1 MGAEAEP
8 EAEADP
14 LVYTTGVHAPVVSHV
29 ATPAVYSGVY
39 SGIHSGVYGHYY
51 GKREA
56 EAEPEAEA
64 DPLVYTTGVHAPV
77 VSTYSHGVVAAPAVS
92 SVVSPVVR
100 TVASP
105 VVSHVAAPVVRTVA
119 SPVVSH
125 VATPA
130 VYSGYHA
137 GVYSGLSSVYGHY
150 YGKREA
156 EAEPEVYTIG
166 QVHAG
171 LPLVNA
177 YATGHPHNVG
187 YTTNVGYTHYPY
199 AHYGYG
205 YTGHYYG

>member
-1 MGAEAEP
+1 MGA
-8 EAEADP
+8 
-14 LVYTTGVHAPVVSHV
+14 
-29 ATPAVYSGVY
+29 GVY
-39 SGIHSGVYGHYY
+39 SGLNSVYGHYY

-100 TVASP
+100 TVVSP
-105 VVSHVAAPVVRTVA
+105 VAAPVVRTVA

-130 VYSGYHA
+130 VYSGYHG

-156 EAEPEVYTIG
+156 EAEPEAYTIG

-177 YATGHPHNVG
+177 YATGRPHNVG
-187 YTTNVGYTHYPY
+187 YTTNVGYT
-199 AHYGYG
+199 
-205 YTGHYYG
+205 GHYYG